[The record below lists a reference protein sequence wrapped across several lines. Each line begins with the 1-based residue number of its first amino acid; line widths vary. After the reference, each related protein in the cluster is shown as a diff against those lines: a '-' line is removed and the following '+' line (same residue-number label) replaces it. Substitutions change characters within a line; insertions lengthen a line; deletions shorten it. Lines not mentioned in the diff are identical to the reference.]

1 MNRSFRDS
9 VIGSRNNV
17 SLASQHRR
25 GLSLNGGPVT
35 LPKDSSDD
43 NNLDLFSKSRRSLS
57 VPFSDESDGTP
68 LFTLDKYYHSTF
80 FFLFFSENTS

>member
-35 LPKDSSDD
+35 LSKDSSDD
-43 NNLDLFSKSRRSLS
+43 SNLDLFSKSRRSLS

-68 LFTLDKYYHSTF
+68 FSTNTIILL
-80 FFLFFSENTS
+80 FFLFFFLKILVEV